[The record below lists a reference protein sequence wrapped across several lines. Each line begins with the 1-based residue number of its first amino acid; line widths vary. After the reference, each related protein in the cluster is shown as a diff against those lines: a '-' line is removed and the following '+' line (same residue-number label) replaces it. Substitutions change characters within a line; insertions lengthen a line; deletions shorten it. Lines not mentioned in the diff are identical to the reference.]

1 MRRTSVPARHVMR
14 SAAPGQTARRIKEA
28 GESRPL
34 TSGGA
39 SLQPV
44 VRKCTIRQASKG
56 QQDVKARERATKLER
71 RSLTL
76 NAKKTAGK
84 LFQARGA
91 SPLPPRPRRLV
102 RAAAAESA
110 LPGTAAAAA
119 GADASAAAGLPFAP
133 TSGIEYAGLAVTAP
147 EPPLPPLPVLV
158 AAPEAAATR
167 LPVKPGVNDG
177 ALLSRP
183 RLEEEKSAV
192 SEKD

>member
-1 MRRTSVPARHVMR
+1 M
-14 SAAPGQTARRIKEA
+14 
-28 GESRPL
+28 
-34 TSGGA
+34 
-39 SLQPV
+39 
-44 VRKCTIRQASKG
+44 
-56 QQDVKARERATKLER
+56 
-71 RSLTL
+71 
-76 NAKKTAGK
+76 
-84 LFQARGA
+84 
-91 SPLPPRPRRLV
+91 V